1 MKINLNG
8 IHINYIEHGSPSG
21 VPIVFLHGFP
31 FSHEMWNPQAQALPD
46 HFRSIAYD
54 IRGHGASDVG
64 DGQYSVEF
72 FVDDLIA
79 LLDHLHIQQTILC
92 GLSMG
97 GYIALRMYERF
108 PARINGLILSN
119 TKSTADSNEAKIN
132 RAVTIRAVKQ
142 NGVRIF
148 AENFLKSVFWNETFQ
163 SNPAAIEFIHD
174 LIVTNSPLG
183 ICGTQLALAAR
194 TDTTHVLSTIK
205 VPTLIITGNHDV
217 LVPPSEAQILSGNI
231 PGSEIHIIPNAA
243 HMSNIENSEEFNRV
257 MVQFLETHF
266 KK

>member
-8 IHINYIEHGSPSG
+8 IHINYIEHGSPGGIRSCFFMD
-21 VPIVFLHGFP
+21 FLSATKCGIRRRRHYPTIF
-31 FSHEMWNPQAQALPD
+31 AALLTIFAGTAPVMLATD
-46 HFRSIAYD
+46 NT
-54 IRGHGASDVG
+54 
-64 DGQYSVEF
+64 SVEF

-119 TKSTADSNEAKIN
+119 TKITADSNEAKIN

-205 VPTLIITGNHDV
+205 VPTLIITGDHDV
-217 LVPPSEAQILSGNI
+217 LLRLLKHSS
-231 PGSEIHIIPNAA
+231 
-243 HMSNIENSEEFNRV
+243 
-257 MVQFLETHF
+257 
-266 KK
+266 